1 MVIEKPA
8 SPLVRGPTLESS
20 VKFYRPAGSAVA
32 GFNEMDRSIFKL
44 VPWDVW
50 AALAVAVMVLILA
63 AYDHS
68 PLLIVVLAAT
78 AVYITIQ
85 NRPYDRYRS

>member
-1 MVIEKPA
+1 MLRFLL
-8 SPLVRGPTLESS
+8 S
-20 VKFYRPAGSAVA
+20 KFIDRVGRTVA

-63 AYDHS
+63 DYDHS

>member
-1 MVIEKPA
+1 MQA
-8 SPLVRGPTLESS
+8 L
-20 VKFYRPAGSAVA
+20 
-32 GFNEMDRSIFKL
+32 DRTIFKL

-50 AALAVAVMVLILA
+50 AALAVAAMVLILA
-63 AYDHS
+63 VFDHS

-78 AVYITIQ
+78 AVYCAIE